1 MEVQNKLTRCP
12 SCGNYYD
19 AAAHATCPSCGGA
32 GASASSFGTTTAPNV
47 VSGGVG
53 GVSAT
58 GDPFGPTAPP
68 AGGVSAGGGY
78 VEGMGGTV
86 PVNFSSP
93 VSSEAEAFPPTT
105 MAPPDDNRNSTYDSV
120 IDPVCGWLVCIDGPE
135 KGTDFRIH
143 AGYNYIGREIGDIH
157 ISNDLQ
163 ISREKHAMI
172 AYSARSNTF
181 VFGPSDGRN
190 IVYLNNEEVY
200 NATKIKA
207 YDIIEVGTTKLLF
220 VPLCSE
226 HFSWKQGE
234 DKVD

>member
-19 AAAHATCPSCGGA
+19 AATHATCPTCGGS
-32 GASASSFGTTTAPNV
+32 GASTFGTTSAPNV
-47 VSGGVG
+47 VSG

-68 AGGVSAGGGY
+68 VDNSYATSVSR
-78 VEGMGGTV
+78 MGDTI
-86 PVNFSSP
+86 PVTPHHSE
-93 VSSEAEAFPPTT
+93 SSEAEAFEPTR
-105 MAPPDDNRNSTYDSV
+105 MAPPDDSRNSSYDSE

-157 ISNDLQ
+157 ISNDMQ
-163 ISREKHAMI
+163 ISREKHAMV
-172 AYSARSNTF
+172 AYSARSNSF
-181 VFGPSDGRN
+181 VFGPADGRN

-200 NATKIKA
+200 APTKIKA
-207 YDIIEVGTTKLLF
+207 YDVIEIGTTKLLF

-226 HFSWKQGE
+226 QFSWKQGE